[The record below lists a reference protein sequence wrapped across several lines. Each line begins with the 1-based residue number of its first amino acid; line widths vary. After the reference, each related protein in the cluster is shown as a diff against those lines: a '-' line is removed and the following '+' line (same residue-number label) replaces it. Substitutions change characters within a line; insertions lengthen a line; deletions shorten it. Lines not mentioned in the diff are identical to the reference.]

1 VRLAAA
7 RGALPAELGELASPR
22 WVGRALLVIGAAV
35 VITYPLVS
43 DDLFYQNL
51 IILSLLFAIGA
62 VGLNVIMG
70 WGGYIS
76 LGQSSFIGLGA
87 YTVGILTTK
96 VGGSP
101 FVWLPAAGLVAAL
114 FALVLGA
121 IATRLRGHSFVIATI
136 AALFLLQI
144 VATNWR
150 SFTGGTTGITLPIPE
165 WDIAYQNWPFYY
177 SLLGLLAAALLVSWR
192 IRKTKFGTGLI
203 AIREDE
209 DKAAAAGIDTP
220 VYKALGFAASAVFLG
235 MAGGV
240 YGYYLTF
247 IDPSG
252 MFDIILSVQ
261 IVLAVVL
268 GGRGTLWGPV
278 LGAFL
283 IESINELANQQLGGG
298 NSRLLIFGGLLTF
311 SILLLPK
318 GILPSIQELWERR
331 RSKGKEALVG
341 GRLNGVP
348 ALADQG
354 RDAGAPVREG
364 ERRPAP
370 RTGRPLLEVRGL
382 EKRFGGVHAVEGC
395 SFTVEEGS
403 ITALIGPN
411 GSGKTTAFNLI
422 GGMMSADGGEIRLD
436 GRRIDRLSPWRRAY
450 LGLGRTFQITRLF
463 GEMTVLENVVAPV
476 PRFSV
481 RQLNAGA
488 VSGPEAARA
497 EELLEFVGMREF
509 RDQRAAALSFGQQK
523 LVELA
528 QVLMLDP
535 KLIMLDEPAGGI
547 NPTLVGRIAEMIREL
562 NRRGKTFLVV
572 EHDMPFVLDLCD
584 PILVLAGG
592 TCICE
597 GNAEMIQEDRRVL
610 DAYLGE
616 DFTLEEPLAGA
627 L

>member
-1 VRLAAA
+1 MSSGSGRAAIP
-7 RGALPAELGELASPR
+7 RDLGEIVSPR
-22 WVGRALLVIGAAV
+22 SVGRALVVIGAV
-35 VITYPLVS
+35 IVITYPLIS
-43 DDLFYQNL
+43 DDLFYQNM

-87 YTVGILTTK
+87 YTVGILATR

-101 FVWLPAAGLVAAL
+101 FIWLPAAGLIAAL

-121 IATRLRGHSFVIATI
+121 VATRLRGHSFVIATI

-144 VATNWR
+144 IAINWR

-177 SLLGLLAAALLVSWR
+177 SLLALLAVALLVSWR
-192 IRKTKFGTGLI
+192 IRKSKFGTGLI

-209 DKAAAAGIDTP
+209 DKAATVGINTP

-235 MAGGV
+235 MAGGI

-247 IDPSG
+247 IDPTG

-298 NSRLLIFGGLLTF
+298 NSRLLIFGGLLAL

-318 GILPSIQELWERR
+318 GIIPSIQERWERR
-331 RSKGKEALVG
+331 RQRGEDARVG
-341 GRLNGVP
+341 GRIAP
-348 ALADQG
+348 AAALADRGGAAAAGDG
-354 RDAGAPVREG
+354 RPRQ
-364 ERRPAP
+364 PAP
-370 RTGRPLLEVRGL
+370 RAGRPLLEVRGL
-382 EKRFGGVHAVEGC
+382 NKRFGGVKAVDEC
-395 SFTVEEGS
+395 SFGVEEGS
-403 ITALIGPN
+403 ITGLIGPN
-411 GSGKTTAFNLI
+411 GSGKTTVFNLI
-422 GGMMSADGGEIRLD
+422 GGTMSADGEVWLD

-476 PRFSV
+476 HRFSV
-481 RQLNAGA
+481 RQLGAGA

-497 EELLEFVGMREF
+497 EELLEFVGMRDY
-509 RDQRAAALSFGQQK
+509 RDERAAALSFGQQK

-528 QVLMLDP
+528 QLLMLDP
-535 KLIMLDEPAGGI
+535 KLILLDEPAGGI

-572 EHDMPFVLDLCD
+572 EHDMPFVLGLCE
-584 PILVLAGG
+584 PVLVLASG
-592 TCICE
+592 TCICRGTPGE
-597 GNAEMIQEDRRVL
+597 IQKDARVL

-616 DFTLEEPLAGA
+616 DFTLEEPVAVRDG
-627 L
+627 